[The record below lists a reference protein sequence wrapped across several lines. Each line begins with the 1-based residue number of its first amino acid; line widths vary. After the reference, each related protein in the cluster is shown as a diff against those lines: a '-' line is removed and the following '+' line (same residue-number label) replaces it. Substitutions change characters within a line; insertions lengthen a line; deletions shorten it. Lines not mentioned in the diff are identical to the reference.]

1 MRHLWQ
7 RGLGGLIILGAAVC
21 AIAGPPHFEGFEDP
35 GFVSGVA
42 SNWNDYNS
50 SLTRVLSGTGG
61 ILSRSGGAHGLIN
74 STSLPSFPNDFS
86 GAFTRLGGYSS
97 TFGGGYT
104 ASLSVYIDLSDPAVI
119 ANTYGWDLSTAS
131 NQQDGNHRRDFVF
144 HTASNGSGQVLVGAS
159 NNSNFTRRNDL
170 GSINHYTITQSGW
183 YTFEWVFRDKAGAL
197 SVDLNLRNDSGVG
210 LWTETRSDPSD
221 LISTIVGGNR
231 YMWFTFLEVDT
242 LAIDD
247 TSVESAASAGMPV
260 DLNGTYCP
268 PFDTGYNSF
277 AGAGTFN
284 DPARVLELAGNVP
297 MTNGSVTPFASD
309 SGKQP
314 NILTG
319 LNLAGKSFSYDID
332 MKSLDSWMT
341 ARPLDPGYPGGF
353 AEIWTEEDGSP
364 YNYGVYMFWEKFGGV
379 FRLVTYDDGGN
390 YTTVYTG
397 LADQTRFRVKTD
409 RNVGDTTW
417 TFTVTPLNGTGA
429 GTSAAP
435 VAILADAP
443 YFTSTNNCFLVT
455 GYQYSPNASDRHASA
470 FTISNFTTNAVPN
483 AMYTYADDPFARTT
497 EPIEYRLGMANL
509 AQLTGGYQGFLASSG
524 VQTFA
529 SGSYTGVPFSV
540 SAAYDPI
547 TAVLAVTRGI
557 PFGGTATSADAKLA
571 SLRFNPS
578 AQGAAALGINANNGF
593 GLDTVFADDGTL
605 GNTYA
610 ANRRASNVVLV
621 DDVDPT
627 IGAIAASQGAHNVI
641 ATSLIK
647 TGTMLICANIV
658 DDRSGLNCFPTATL
672 DFAMSPDVTVEMVP
686 WVGNLYCAE
695 ITVPANQ
702 PCDTAVIR
710 VSATD
715 KAGNDTSAS
724 SGTLDVNTAT
734 ITLNISHVA
743 PFYAASPPV
752 IRGIEITVGGTGGA
766 NAPVSLNRNVS
777 FDASGDATVV
787 LDASDGVPCNGITR
801 ISVKDPLHTLRSN
814 VALGGVGNQFTASVA
829 LEGGDMNLDNKV
841 DIGDYVVLAVRYNLF
856 FSPNTPYPHLPT
868 DRHADLNADGIVDIA
883 DYSIFSDNWGVLG
896 DAQVGNFRAIDN
908 AIRDRISVK
917 DAIREAGQ
925 GAARLDLNRDG
936 WITLK
941 EIGIGR

>member
-1 MRHLWQ
+1 MRQHWQ
-7 RGLGGLIILGAAVC
+7 RGLGAMIVLGAAAC
-21 AIAGPPHFEGFEDP
+21 ALAGPPHFEGFEDP

-61 ILSRSGGAHGLIN
+61 ILSRSGAAHGLIN
-74 STSLPSFPNDFS
+74 STSLPAPPNDWT

-104 ASLSVYIDLSDPAVI
+104 ASLSVYINLSDPAVV

-131 NQQDGNHRRDFVF
+131 NTQGGAHRRDFVF

-183 YTFEWVFRDKAGAL
+183 YTFEWVFRDQAGSLA
-197 SVDLNLRNDSGVG
+197 VDLNLRNDSGVW
-210 LWTETRSDPSD
+210 LWSETRNDPSD

-260 DLNGTYCP
+260 DLNGMYCP

-284 DPARVLELAGNVP
+284 DPDRVFELASNVA
-297 MTNGSVTPFASD
+297 MTEGSVTPFNEAA
-309 SGKQP
+309 GKSP

-319 LNLAGKSFSYDID
+319 LNLAGKSFSYDISMGD
-332 MKSLDSWMT
+332 QSTWME
-341 ARPLDPGYPGGF
+341 AQPVDPGYPGGF
-353 AEIWTEEDGSP
+353 AEIWTAEDNVAGD
-364 YNYGVYMFWEKFGGV
+364 YGVYMFWENFGGV
-379 FRLVTYDDGGN
+379 YRLVTYDDGGN

-397 LADQTRFRVKTD
+397 LADQTRFRVKTERD
-409 RNVGDTTW
+409 MADTTW
-417 TFTVTPLNGTGA
+417 TFTVTPLDGTGA
-429 GTSAAP
+429 GTPVAP

-443 YFTSTNNCFLVT
+443 YFTTTNNFFAVT
-455 GYQYSPNASDRHASA
+455 GYQFSPDDADRRASA
-470 FTISNFTTNAVPN
+470 FTVSNFTTNAIPN
-483 AMYTYADDPFARTT
+483 AMYTYADDPYVRTT
-497 EPIEYRLGMANL
+497 ESIEYRLGMANL
-509 AQLTGGYQGFLASSG
+509 AQLTGGYQGFMASSG

-529 SGSYTGVPFSV
+529 SGTYTGVPFSV
-540 SAAYDPI
+540 SSAYDPI
-547 TAVLAVTRGI
+547 TAALAVTRGI
-557 PFGGTATSADAKLA
+557 GFGGSATQSDAKLA

-605 GNTYA
+605 GSTYA

-641 ATSLIK
+641 STSLIK
-647 TGTMLICANIV
+647 TGTMLICANIA
-658 DDRSGLNCFPTATL
+658 DDRSGLDCFPTATL
-672 DFAMSPDVTVEMVP
+672 DFAASPDVTVEMTP

-710 VSATD
+710 IAARD
-715 KAGNDTSAS
+715 KAGNDSSAA
-724 SGTLDVNTAT
+724 SGTLNVNTAT
-734 ITLNISHVA
+734 VTLTIGHSYPWYLAPMTTIT
-743 PFYAASPPV
+743 
-752 IRGIEITVGGTGGA
+752 RGIEITVGGTGGS
-766 NAPVSLNRNVS
+766 NAPVSLDRNVV
-777 FDASGDATVV
+777 FDEDGNATVF
-787 LDASDGVPCNGITR
+787 LDASDGVPCNGITH
-801 ISVKDPLHTLRSN
+801 ISVKDPLHTLRQT
-814 VALGGVGNQFTASVA
+814 VALGGVGNQFTASVS
-829 LEGGDMNLDNKV
+829 LLGGDMNKDNKV
-841 DIGDYVVLAVRYNLF
+841 DIGDYVVLAVRYNLSF
-856 FSPNTPYPHLPT
+856 DPNTPFPHAPT
-868 DRHADLNADGIVDIA
+868 DRHADMNADGEVDIA
-883 DYSIFSDNWGVLG
+883 DFSIFAANWGVLG
-896 DAQVGNFRAIDN
+896 DNLVGNFRPGN
-908 AIRDRISVK
+908 PAIRDRISVK
-917 DAIREAGQ
+917 DAIAEAGA
-925 GAARLDLNRDG
+925 GAARLDLDRDG

-941 EIGIGR
+941 ELGR

>member
-35 GFVSGVA
+35 GYVSGVA

-50 SLTRVLSGTGG
+50 SLVRVPSGTGG
-61 ILSRSGGAHGLIN
+61 ILSRSGSAHGLIN
-74 STSLPSFPNDFS
+74 STSLPAFPNDFS
-86 GAFTRLGGYSS
+86 GAFSRLGGYSNS
-97 TFGGGYT
+97 FGGGYT
-104 ASLSVYIDLSDPAVI
+104 ASLSVYIDLNDPAVL

-131 NQQDGNHRRDFVF
+131 SDQAVLPGHVRDFVF

-159 NNSNFTRRNDL
+159 NNSSFTRRNDL
-170 GSINHYTITQSGW
+170 GSINHYVISQSGW
-183 YTFEWVFRDKAGAL
+183 YTFEWVFRDNAGAL
-197 SVDLNLRNDSGVG
+197 AVDLNLRNDSGVG

-221 LISTIVGGNR
+221 LISSIVGGNR

-268 PFDTGYNSF
+268 PFATDYGSF

-284 DPARVLELAGNVP
+284 DPDRVYEAAGNVP
-297 MTNGSVTPFASD
+297 MTEGSVTPFASG

-319 LNLAGKSFSYDID
+319 LNLAGKSFSYDI
-332 MKSLDSWMT
+332 SLGDQDTWME
-341 ARPLDPGYPGGF
+341 ARPADPGYPGGF
-353 AEIWTEEDGSP
+353 AEIWTAEDNSP
-364 YNYGVYMFWEKFGGV
+364 YNYGVYMFWENFGGV
-379 FRLVTYDDGGN
+379 YRLVTYDDGGN
-390 YTTVYTG
+390 YTTVYTA
-397 LADQTRFRVKTD
+397 LADQTRFRVKTERD
-409 RNVGDTTW
+409 VADTTW
-417 TFTVTPLNGTGA
+417 TFTVTPLDGTGA
-429 GTSAAP
+429 GTPVAP

-443 YFTSTNNCFLVT
+443 YFTSVNNYFAVT
-455 GYQYSPNASDRHASA
+455 GYQFSPDDADRRASA
-470 FTISNFTTNAVPN
+470 FTVSNFTTNAVPN
-483 AMYTYADDPFARTT
+483 AMYTYADDPFVRTT

-524 VQTFA
+524 VQAFG
-529 SGSYTGVPFSV
+529 SGTYTGVPFSV

-547 TAVLAVTRGI
+547 TAALAVTRGI
-557 PFGGTATSADAKLA
+557 PFGGTSTSSDAKLA
-571 SLRFNPS
+571 SLIFDPS
-578 AQGAAALGINANNGF
+578 AEGAASLGINANNGL

-627 IGAIAASQGAHNVI
+627 IGAIAATQGAHDVI

-672 DFAMSPDVTVEMVP
+672 DFATSPDVTVEMVP

-734 ITLNISHVA
+734 ITLGISHVA
-743 PFYAASPPV
+743 PFWGAAT
-752 IRGIEITVGGTGGA
+752 RGIEITVGGTGGA
-766 NAPVSLNRNVS
+766 NAPVSLNQNVS
-777 FDASGDATVV
+777 FDALGNASVF
-787 LDASDGVPCNGITR
+787 LDASDGVPCNGITH
-801 ISVKDPLHTLRSN
+801 ISVKDPLHTLRST
-814 VALGGVGNQFTASVA
+814 VGLGGMGNQFTASVT

-841 DIGDYVVLAVRYNLF
+841 DIGDYVVLAVRFNLF
-856 FSPNTPYPHLPT
+856 FSPDTPYPHLPT

-883 DYSIFSDNWGVLG
+883 DYSIFSSNWGVLG
-896 DAQVGNFRAIDN
+896 DALVGNYRPVDTL
-908 AIRDRISVK
+908 IRDRISVK

-925 GAARLDLNRDG
+925 GAARLDRNRDG
-936 WITLK
+936 WITMM